1 MDYNVLAV
9 NPGHNGSAALVSNG
23 EVVYY
28 LEEERLTR
36 QKYDGNP
43 FRVINEIIS
52 KYRIDEVVV
61 GGTTSKLPTL
71 PWTGGDPYTELV
83 KKYYPD
89 VKISNFGDE
98 HHLGHAATAFYN
110 SGFKKAVAIVVDG
123 AGSIKRERLDDEGR
137 YEGEGYETE
146 SIWVC
151 EYPNNFAVVRKI
163 HGQNIGT
170 HMDNGRFQF
179 DNSVTV
185 TKAFEAVSHYLGFGF
200 IEAGKTMGL
209 APYGEQNPDI
219 PPMFLGNR
227 ASKDFFIPNY
237 PAGAFVDQSRLRHV
251 FDRGPGYNPQSW
263 HKNPSKLRKIERD
276 LAWKVQQET
285 QKIVGDYIDYAY
297 GSTGIKDIVICGGYG
312 LNCVANYYFLKRFPD
327 LNIYCEPVAH
337 DGGTAIGIALLAW
350 HQQNMTDGPNP
361 NTKQTKIYYGPQYSK
376 ETIEKVLDTN
386 QDKVTIKQTTAK
398 EIAQLISE
406 KNIVS
411 VFQGRSEAGPR
422 ALGNRSILY
431 DPRDP
436 DGKQFVNTV
445 KGREWFRPFAG
456 TVLKEE
462 ASEWFD
468 MAGLEESPFMMY
480 AVNVAADKIS
490 QIPCVTHVDDTCRVQ
505 TVTAEQNE
513 HFYNLIKEFYQLTN
527 VPVLFNTSFNLA
539 GDPLVETIEDALNT
553 LYRSELKYLYLP
565 ELGVLVTKTID
576 NPERVQEL
584 EEEDLSD
591 FTDITF
597 SE

>member
-1 MDYNVLAV
+1 MDYNVLAI
-9 NPGHNGSAALVSNG
+9 NPGHNGSAALISNG

-43 FRVINEIIS
+43 FRAMNDIIS
-52 KYRIDEVVV
+52 KYRIDEVVI
-61 GGTTSKLPTL
+61 GGTTSDLPKL
-71 PWTGGDPYTELV
+71 PWTGGDPYSELV
-83 KKYYPD
+83 KKYYP
-89 VKISNFGDE
+89 VARISNLGDE

-110 SGFKKAVAIVVDG
+110 SGFNKAIAIVVDG
-123 AGSIKRERLDDEGR
+123 AGSIKRENMDEEGQ
-137 YEGEGYETE
+137 YQGEGYETE

-151 EYPNNFAVVRKI
+151 EYPNKFAVVRKI

-209 APYGEQNPDI
+209 APYGEHNPDI

-227 ASKDFFIPNY
+227 ASKDFFIPSY
-237 PAGAFVDQSRLRHV
+237 PAGAYVDQSRFRHV
-251 FDRGPGYNPQSW
+251 FDRGPGYDPTAW
-263 HKNPSKLRKIERD
+263 HTKPNKLRKIEKD

-285 QKIVGDYIDYAY
+285 QRIVGDYIEHTV
-297 GSTGIKDIVICGGYG
+297 GLTGIKDVVISGGYG

-337 DGGTAIGIALLAW
+337 DGGTAIGLALLSW
-350 HQQNMTDGPNP
+350 HVQNMSDHAFIPR
-361 NTKQTKIYYGPQYSK
+361 QSKIYYGPQYSK
-376 ETIEKVLDTN
+376 ETVEKVLEVN
-386 QDKVTIKQTTAK
+386 SDKVAIKQTTAK
-398 EIAQLISE
+398 EVAELISE

-411 VFQGRSEAGPR
+411 IFQGRSEAGPR

-431 DPRDP
+431 DPRDM
-436 DGKQFVNTV
+436 DGKDYVNRV

-480 AVNVAADKIS
+480 AVNVAADKVS

-505 TVTAEQNE
+505 TVTSDQNE
-513 HFYNLIKEFYQLTN
+513 HFYNLIKEFHQLTN

-539 GDPLVETIEDALNT
+539 GEPLVETIEDALST
-553 LYRSELKYLYLP
+553 LYRSDLKYMYLP

-576 NPERVQEL
+576 NPVRKQEV
-584 EEEDLSD
+584 EDDTTD
-591 FTDITF
+591 FTDIILTD
-597 SE
+597 